1 MESSASR
8 QTKLGP
14 LKISLC
20 SGEQMDD
27 DLLFTDQD
35 LESFDESALS
45 PIQDQTP
52 IADSREDHSFD
63 RVLNNL
69 DVQLHET

>member
-1 MESSASR
+1 
-8 QTKLGP
+8 
-14 LKISLC
+14 
-20 SGEQMDD
+20 MDD

-35 LESFDESALS
+35 LESFDQSALS

-52 IADSREDHSFD
+52 VADSREDHSFD